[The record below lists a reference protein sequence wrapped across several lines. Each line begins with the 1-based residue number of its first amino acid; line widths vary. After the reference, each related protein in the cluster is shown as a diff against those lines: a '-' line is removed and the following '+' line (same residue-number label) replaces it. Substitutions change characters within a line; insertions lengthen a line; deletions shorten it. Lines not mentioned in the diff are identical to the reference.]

1 MSKYNWGSSCL
12 LAWFGYALFLCNDES
27 ATFWHMGISLIT
39 VRIFIHMRVGGWEEA
54 NNELTHLNA
63 LWLLRC
69 ISREQLSKAITY
81 WTGHLFPPAPKY
93 EKFIS
98 LLQIRV
104 QYLSHEIL
112 YGVGFFF
119 FFPSFLAVYSTDY
132 CRCNRSARP
141 LIWEYALVL
150 LNSAQSCHVERMFH
164 VVVAIAA
171 WGETY
176 KKASR
181 AIHLHIPIGDY
192 ISIIVI

>member
-1 MSKYNWGSSCL
+1 
-12 LAWFGYALFLCNDES
+12 
-27 ATFWHMGISLIT
+27 
-39 VRIFIHMRVGGWEEA
+39 MRVGGWEEA

-119 FFPSFLAVYSTDY
+119 FFSQVSWLFIVQ
-132 CRCNRSARP
+132 
-141 LIWEYALVL
+141 I
-150 LNSAQSCHVERMFH
+150 
-164 VVVAIAA
+164 IADA
-171 WGETY
+171 TVQ
-176 KKASR
+176 
-181 AIHLHIPIGDY
+181 PDP
-192 ISIIVI
+192 